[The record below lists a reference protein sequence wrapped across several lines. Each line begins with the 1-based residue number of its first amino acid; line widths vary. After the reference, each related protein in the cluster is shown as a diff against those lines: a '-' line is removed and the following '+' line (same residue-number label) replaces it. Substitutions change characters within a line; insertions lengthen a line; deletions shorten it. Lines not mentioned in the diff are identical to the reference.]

1 MMVVWY
7 NIAIASLLG
16 NVGQEVINIK
26 QQDKITALLCRL
38 SREDELVGDSESIQT
53 QKKMLYQ
60 YAKENHFTNI
70 VYYVDDGYSGTTFDR
85 PEFQRLKNDIEKGKV
100 GVVIV
105 KDLSRLGRDHAMI
118 KNEEYLGHLVCNK
131 ASTSS
136 YKSKKLLPV
145 DKDKWIIKKNTH
157 EAIIDEETFKR
168 ANEIFYR
175 IKKRPKK
182 DGKRSMFSGLL
193 RCDVCG
199 KALSLYSSDKKW
211 DSFCCVTYRSFGKS
225 YCSAHYIRYEN
236 LYDFVLNDIRKQ
248 IKLALSDK
256 EAFIKSI
263 MINTN
268 QN

>member
-1 MMVVWY
+1 
-7 NIAIASLLG
+7 
-16 NVGQEVINIK
+16 
-26 QQDKITALLCRL
+26 
-38 SREDELVGDSESIQT
+38 
-53 QKKMLYQ
+53 MLQ
-60 YAKENHFTNI
+60 
-70 VYYVDDGYSGTTFDR
+70 
-85 PEFQRLKNDIEKGKV
+85 
-100 GVVIV
+100 
-105 KDLSRLGRDHAMI
+105 
-118 KNEEYLGHLVCNK
+118 
-131 ASTSS
+131 
-136 YKSKKLLPV
+136 V

-268 QN
+268 QNEQKSKFLYEKEIKKHETRLNELQKIEKRLYEDMALERITPEMFGNLTKDYEEEKKNLKKRIEELSNAINLNKDTEKQVQHFIELIEKYKNIKELDAKILNELINKIVVYEREIINGVRTQKIEIEYNFVNKIKNGS